1 MSTRGLLAQWLE
13 HRTHNPAVLGSS
25 PGGPT
30 TFASAVRLLSF
41 ALVAVL
47 LAAVAVAV
55 STMVPENG
63 VRTTASKYAVSKDD
77 TPYA

>member
-1 MSTRGLLAQWLE
+1 
-13 HRTHNPAVLGSS
+13 
-25 PGGPT
+25 
-30 TFASAVRLLSF
+30 
-41 ALVAVL
+41 VAVL